1 MLENYSEFY
10 SNCNRNMKRSD
21 KLRRIE
27 NRNPL
32 TEQNKTMQNDNKLS
46 QTRREREIENR
57 GSVKFQNLR

>member
-46 QTRREREIENR
+46 QTRRERERER
-57 GSVKFQNLR
+57 TGGV